1 MAYYVNVLLI
11 SLLSLQ
17 AYAVE
22 FPEVRV
28 ATLQFGTVNWEID
41 VIRHHQLDKKY
52 NFSLDVTP
60 VGGKNASA
68 VALQSDAVDI
78 IYGDWVWVNRQRFN
92 RRMYSF
98 SPVSTAAG
106 GLYAQPDSHIETLT
120 DIEGQRVGIAGGS
133 VDKSWLLL
141 QAYAKQET
149 DKDLRAYI
157 EPVFAAPPLL
167 NKLMLDRKLPLSLN
181 FWHYSARLE
190 AKGFRPVI
198 TVDDIVKGLGVDT
211 ALPLV
216 GWIFADE
223 WKEKHSERL
232 DNFLKASQEARQIL
246 IDSDEEWAR
255 IRPLTHAEDDAVF
268 MALKRGYRA
277 GVLQKFTV
285 EELNSLNHIYK
296 IMVSEGGDALTGGA
310 NTLDPELFYMPENDL
325 DVSAK
330 AEGGM
335 E

>member
-1 MAYYVNVLLI
+1 MAYYVNVILI

-17 AYAVE
+17 AYASE
-22 FPEVRV
+22 YPEVRV

-68 VALQSDAVDI
+68 VALQSNAVDV

-98 SPVSTAAG
+98 SPVSSAAG
-106 GLYAQPDSHIETLT
+106 GLYAQPDSQIDTLT

-157 EPVFAAPPLL
+157 EPVYAAPPLL

-190 AKGFRPVI
+190 AQGFRPVI
-198 TVDDIVKGLGVDT
+198 TVDEIVKGLGVET

-216 GWIFADE
+216 GWVFADA
-223 WKEKHSERL
+223 WKEQNSERL

-246 IDSDEEWAR
+246 MDSDEEWAR
-255 IRPLTHAEDDAVF
+255 IRSLTHAENDAVF

-277 GVLQKFTV
+277 GVLQKFSA
-285 EELNSLNHIYK
+285 EELNSLDHIYK
-296 IMVSEGGDALTGGA
+296 IMVTEGGDALTGGA
-310 NTLDPELFYMPENDL
+310 NTLDSKLFYLPAVDKGVATE
-325 DVSAK
+325 V
-330 AEGGM
+330 GGGV
-335 E
+335 